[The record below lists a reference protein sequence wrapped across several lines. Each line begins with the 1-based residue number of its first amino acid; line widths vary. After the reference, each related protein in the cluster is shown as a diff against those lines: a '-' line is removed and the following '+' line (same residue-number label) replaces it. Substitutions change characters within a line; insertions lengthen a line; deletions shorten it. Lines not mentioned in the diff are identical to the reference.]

1 MNHSLFN
8 CPNTLNTTRICGTN
22 AVNTAIEVSKIGFTN
37 MKPNAVILV
46 SKNEVFEAISATPL
60 VHFPINAPIL
70 FTDGNR
76 LSKETLDEITRLS
89 PEGYNGV
96 QVILVGS
103 ISWNVSQ
110 ELNYYGFRTYHITGH
125 NHYEIAC
132 KVSRER
138 KEFKNIL
145 IISGEDFSEGI
156 MATYWS
162 AHHGDPILFVQRN
175 NIPSC
180 TLETIRKMND
190 INVYIIGSTKTV
202 SKTIE
207 STLSQLHNV
216 KHLDRIDGVDPYDI
230 TVNFARYK
238 DPKAQFGWDR
248 DYRDGHAFTFS
259 TLSHPMETIAAVLF
273 AHMGKHT
280 PLLLTRND
288 MLPSIVE
295 EYIKSVKP
303 LPPKD
308 MPRPPFMHGFIIGDV
323 TNINQFTQVMIEDIL
338 SIDYE
343 MMGMEHEDQ
352 KKTFDTDNQRINEWF
367 TYEHLNYGFKKVN
380 IDDLIE

>member
-1 MNHSLFN
+1 MNHSLN
-8 CPNTLNTTRICGTN
+8 TCPITLNTTRICGAN
-22 AVNTAIEVSKIGFTN
+22 AVNTAIEVSKAGFIN

-46 SKNEVFEAISATPL
+46 NKNKVFEAIAATPL

-89 PEGYNGV
+89 PKGYNGV

-103 ISWNVSQ
+103 ISWNVVQ
-110 ELNYYGFRTYHITGH
+110 ELNYYGFRTYQITGH

-132 KVSRER
+132 KIPGER

-259 TLSHPMETIAAVLF
+259 TLSHPMETVAAVLF